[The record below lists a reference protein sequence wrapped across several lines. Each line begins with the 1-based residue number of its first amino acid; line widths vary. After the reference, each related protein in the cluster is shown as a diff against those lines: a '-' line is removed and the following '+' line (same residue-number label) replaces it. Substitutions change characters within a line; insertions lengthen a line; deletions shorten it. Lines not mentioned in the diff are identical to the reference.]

1 MTRTVIP
8 RLVRAASLLVLLG
21 WSAANAAP
29 ARASVPPADDI
40 RDIHGPIVAKAR
52 RPIWWAVGSGTALIA
67 AAAAAAAWSRREQRR
82 LPADL
87 RALRSLARQRTLAA
101 GHPRAF
107 AIAVSE
113 TVRAYL
119 EEAFAIH
126 APRRTTEELLA
137 DLVRDRSGP
146 LSEQQFELTE
156 FLRQCDL
163 AKFAGA
169 VLSAARMNAML
180 DSAEALVRATAAPHR
195 GAAAPLA
202 GVA

>member
-1 MTRTVIP
+1 MKV
-8 RLVRAASLLVLLG
+8 LSLSLVLGAVL
-21 WSAANAAP
+21 AAGAP
-29 ARASVPPADDI
+29 ARAAVPITDDI
-40 RDIHGPIVAKAR
+40 HDIHGPIAVQAT
-52 RPIWWAVGSGTALIA
+52 RPTWWAVGAGTVLVTA
-67 AAAAAAAWSRREQRR
+67 AAGAGLWSRRTRRR
-82 LPADL
+82 LPADVRAL
-87 RALRSLARQRTLAA
+87 RALAHQRILAA
-101 GHPRAF
+101 GDPRAF

-113 TVRAYL
+113 TVRGYL

-146 LSEQQFELTE
+146 LAAHQFELTE

-169 VLSAARMNAML
+169 ALSPTRMNAML
-180 DSAEALVRATAAPHR
+180 DSAEALVRATATPPPAT
-195 GAAAPLA
+195 APLT

>member
-1 MTRTVIP
+1 VHG
-8 RLVRAASLLVLLG
+8 S
-21 WSAANAAP
+21 P
-29 ARASVPPADDI
+29 ARAAVRPADDI
-40 RDIHGPIVAKAR
+40 RDIHGPIVLASR
-52 RPIWWAVGSGTALIA
+52 RPVWWAVAGGAAVVA
-67 AAAAAAAWSRREQRR
+67 AAAAVAAWSTRARPR

-87 RALRSLARQRTLAA
+87 RALQALARQRALVS
-101 GHPRAF
+101 GHPRQF

-113 TVRAYL
+113 TIRAYL

-146 LSEQQFELTE
+146 LAAHQFELTE

-169 VLSAARMNAML
+169 ALSAERMNAML
-180 DSAEALVRATAAPHR
+180 DSAEALVRATAAGPASPPA
-195 GAAAPLA
+195 AAAPLA
-202 GVA
+202 GVVR